1 MQKLLEQVRELLGVS
16 LTQGQLGQFKKYQ
29 EELLLWNEKFN
40 LTAIVD
46 DEGIRVKHFLD
57 SLSCALVMGEKPPR
71 RLVDI
76 GTGAGFPGVP
86 LKILF
91 PDMQLTLVESV
102 AKKAEFCRHITQV
115 LGLEGVQVLSLRAEE
130 TGQRAEHR
138 EQYDW
143 ATARAVAAL
152 LVLAEYLL
160 PLVNIGGQA
169 LAQKGESGPAEAQQ
183 AENAFRILGGRL
195 KQVRKIN
202 LPGVTE
208 DRYLVVIEKVARTPS
223 QYPRRV
229 GVPAKKPL

>member
-1 MQKLLEQVRELLGVS
+1 MQKLFEQVRELLSIS
-16 LTQGQLGQFKKYQ
+16 LTQRQLGQFKKYQ

-46 DEGIRVKHFLD
+46 EEGIRVKHFLD

-91 PDMQLTLVESV
+91 ADMQLTLAESV

-115 LGLEGVQVLSLRAEE
+115 LGLEGVQVLSLRAEDV
-130 TGQRAEHR
+130 GQQAVHR

-152 LVLAEYLL
+152 PVLAEYLL
-160 PLVNIGGQA
+160 PLVSIGGQA

-195 KQVRKIN
+195 KQVQKVN